1 MNIKN
6 SKEKKE
12 KKMLEKKVN
21 QTKSVMEKSTQ
32 SGMVLIMR
40 ENVLLWH
47 LSTSLLREDLTDT
60 SM

>member
-12 KKMLEKKVN
+12 KKMPEKKVN